1 MPAAVYFLFYTA
13 NFQWPLYTVM
23 FVVRDNRMAHLLD
36 FFRGIV
42 HGNRQ
47 PRRLQNRQ
55 IIRRITNGV
64 TCSSGICNSL
74 HSLHRPLPLST
85 PMGVSSSDVRSE
97 NAAVTSSCSSCCSD
111 CTRAAVSG

>member
-1 MPAAVYFLFYTA
+1 
-13 NFQWPLYTVM
+13 M

-55 IIRRITNGV
+55 IIRRITNGD
-64 TCSSGICNSL
+64 NL
-74 HSLHRPLPLST
+74 LQRD
-85 PMGVSSSDVRSE
+85 M
-97 NAAVTSSCSSCCSD
+97 
-111 CTRAAVSG
+111 